1 MDKNKINFNYYY
13 GRESEQFS
21 FFRVPKV
28 LFTDP
33 SFKNLSSD
41 AKILYGI
48 LLDRMELSMKNGWV
62 DKHNR
67 IFIYF
72 TIESIMETMNWGKG
86 KAVKTLS
93 ELDNIKGI
101 GLVEK
106 KRQGQGKPT
115 KIYVKNFIVE
125 NIKNT
130 SRSPKTELLEVQKS
144 NFKNSKNQTS
154 RSPKIELLEVQKSDC
169 NDTDTSN
176 TDINDTEYQS
186 INLSINNK
194 NNNLNKKNDGL
205 IDKNY
210 NAKEELYRKTIQRNI
225 DYEIFKKHKTYPID
239 DIDNIID
246 LMVDICMQETGTVN
260 INKNQIP
267 VEIVK
272 SNFFKI
278 TSEHIEYILESLN
291 NNPSDIKNIRNY
303 LLTTIYNSVHTIDQ
317 YYRGRVNHDM
327 SEYGKYG

>member
-1 MDKNKINFNYYY
+1 MDKNKLNFNYYY

-33 SFKNLSSD
+33 TFKNLSSD

-48 LLDRMELSMKNGWV
+48 LLDRMELSNKNGWV

-67 IFIYF
+67 IYIYF

-86 KAVKTLS
+86 KAIKTLS

-115 KIYVKNFIVE
+115 KIYVKNFI
-125 NIKNT
+125 IDNT
-130 SRSPKTELLEVQKS
+130 LGSPKIEFQEVQKS
-144 NFKNSKNQTS
+144 NFKKSKNQTS
-154 RSPKIELLEVQKSDC
+154 RSPKIEPLEVQKSDC
-169 NDTDTSN
+169 NDTDISN
-176 TDINDTEYQS
+176 TDISDTEYQS
-186 INLSINNK
+186 IYRSININSNSSK
-194 NNNLNKKNDGL
+194 NNDGL

-210 NAKEELYRKTIQRNI
+210 KAKADLYKKTIQRNI
-225 DYEIFKKHKTYPID
+225 DYEIFKKIKTYPID

-246 LMVDICMQETGTVN
+246 LMLNVCMQETGTVN

-278 TSEHIEYILESLN
+278 TSEHIEYISESLN
-291 NNPSDIKNIRNY
+291 NNPSEIKNIRNY
-303 LLTTIYNSVHTIDQ
+303 LLTTIYNSVNTIDQ
-317 YYRGRVNHDM
+317 YYRGRVNYDM
-327 SEYGKYG
+327 CEQGKYG